1 MNMTLDFMVYKVLLP
16 LNNLELDVDEKT
28 KTLTKSFNEQ
38 HNTLTLRIN
47 NTELDFDDKI
57 KKLENTFNQRLGS
70 YNHSLFTLGN
80 RLDTLEQQGSRM
92 DTHEEELSF
101 VKAQMLEKDN
111 TMLKIQIDALARNNI
126 SGDLVLHGIPI
137 RNNENLSNIFDRF
150 CSLINYVPSP
160 QIHILRTKPKN
171 SSTTTSAIIVK
182 LPHAQDK
189 VNVLKNATAYYK
201 LNSKAVTLTD
211 LGFEGNKFVRVY
223 ESLTRHNHS
232 IYRKAIEFR
241 KKGILH
247 AVFTRQGRVY
257 VRHTN
262 DEQRQPLCITSVN
275 SLEVLCSYSTS
286 TNTTVDTNSVDQ
298 IIDKESEEIFSHA
311 NVTSMVV
318 VASDASVNKREF
330 VAVAVGPSGHEGVVG
345 CIDAAVDFG
354 DDVV

>member
-1 MNMTLDFMVYKVLLP
+1 MSGEQQRKLRSMEKSSSSPSSHISSPVTNSATSKLWNKIELRLNKIETRLESISKTIVSQLKSEINTMNQTLSSRI
-16 LNNLELDVDEKT
+16 NNLELDVDEKT

-38 HNTLTLRIN
+38 HNALTLRIN
-47 NTELDFDDKI
+47 NSELDFDDKI

-70 YNHSLFTLGN
+70 FNHSLFTLGN

-92 DTHEEELSF
+92 DTHEEELSL

-111 TMLKIQIDALARNNI
+111 TMLKMEIDALARNNI

-137 RNNENLSNIFDRF
+137 RNNENLRNIFDRF
-150 CSLINYVPSP
+150 CSLINYVPSSP
-160 QIHILRTKPKN
+160 IHILRTKPKN

-189 VNVLKNATAYYK
+189 VNVLKSATAYYK

-247 AVFTRQGRVY
+247 AVLTRQGRVY
-257 VRHTN
+257 VRQTN
-262 DEQRQPLCITSVN
+262 
-275 SLEVLCSYSTS
+275 
-286 TNTTVDTNSVDQ
+286 
-298 IIDKESEEIFSHA
+298 
-311 NVTSMVV
+311 
-318 VASDASVNKREF
+318 
-330 VAVAVGPSGHEGVVG
+330 
-345 CIDAAVDFG
+345 G